1 MKRFLFKS
9 IRNAEE
15 YIVGSRKKIELVIT
29 VLNKG
34 EDAFESMLYLFMPT
48 DVNYVNINKSKN
60 VRIFAKNS
68 TKFLAK
74 IFFRSLA

>member
-1 MKRFLFKS
+1 LFKS

>member
-60 VRIFAKNS
+60 VRIFTQIQLNFWQKYS
-68 TKFLAK
+68 FEV
-74 IFFRSLA
+74 

>member
-1 MKRFLFKS
+1 LFKS

-60 VRIFAKNS
+60 VRIFTQIQLNFWQKYS
-68 TKFLAK
+68 FEV
-74 IFFRSLA
+74 